1 MSLTVQS
8 GATLPFERFWKW
20 LKHHPN
26 CILRAGTTDVWLYDQ
41 DDLHWHLEE
50 NPDRNPSV
58 QLVRGKQVLAE
69 IVLEVREVVF
79 VQSTLDSEED
89 GERHFLFE
97 VVGGDRTEPYAVY
110 HFLVAHGFEEEPHQ
124 QGGLKH

>member
-26 CILRAGTTDVWLYDQ
+26 CILRAGTGDVWLYDQ

-50 NPDRNPSV
+50 DPDRNPSV
-58 QLVRGKQVLAE
+58 QLVRGKHILAE
-69 IVLEVREVVF
+69 IVLDVREAVF
-79 VQSTLDSEED
+79 VQATLEAEVE
-89 GERHFLFE
+89 GERHFLFD
-97 VVGGDRTEPYAVY
+97 VVGGEEPLY
-110 HFLVAHGFEEEPHQ
+110 HFLLAHGLEDEPH

>member
-1 MSLTVQS
+1 MSLTVQA

-26 CILRAGTTDVWLYDQ
+26 CILRAGTHDVWLYD
-41 DDLHWHLEE
+41 LEE
-50 NPDRNPSV
+50 DPDRHPSV
-58 QLVRGKQVLAE
+58 QLVRGKQILAE

-79 VQSTLDSEED
+79 VQATPEAEEE

-97 VVGGDRTEPYAVY
+97 VVGGDKAEPYAVY

-124 QGGLKH
+124 GGLKH

>member
-1 MSLTVQS
+1 MSVTVQA
-8 GATLPFERFWKW
+8 GATLPFDRFWKW

-110 HFLVAHGFEEEPHQ
+110 HFLLAHGFEEEPHQ

>member
-1 MSLTVQS
+1 MSVTVQS

-26 CILRAGTTDVWLYDQ
+26 CILRAGTSEAWLYDQ

-50 NPDRNPSV
+50 DPDRNPSV
-58 QLVRGKQVLAE
+58 QLVRGKQILAE
-69 IVLEVREVVF
+69 IVLDVREAIF
-79 VQSTLDSEED
+79 VQSTLEAEEE

-97 VVGGDRTEPYAVY
+97 VVGGERGDPSAVY
-110 HFLVAHGFEEEPHQ
+110 HFLVAHGFEEEAHPAS
-124 QGGLKH
+124 LKH

>member
-1 MSLTVQS
+1 MPLTVQS

-110 HFLVAHGFEEEPHQ
+110 HFLVAQGFEEEPHQ

>member
-1 MSLTVQS
+1 MSLTVQA

-26 CILRAGTTDVWLYDQ
+26 CILRAGTHDVWLYDQ

-50 NPDRNPSV
+50 DPDRNPSV
-58 QLVRGKQVLAE
+58 QLVRGKQILAE
-69 IVLEVREVVF
+69 IVLDVREVVF
-79 VQSTLDSEED
+79 VQSTLDAEVD

-97 VVGGDRTEPYAVY
+97 LLGGEQALY

-124 QGGLKH
+124 GGLKH

>member
-1 MSLTVQS
+1 MPLTVQS

-26 CILRAGTTDVWLYDQ
+26 CILRAGTHDVWLYDQ

-50 NPDRNPSV
+50 DPDRHPSV

-89 GERHFLFE
+89 GERRFLFE

>member
-1 MSLTVQS
+1 MPLTVQS